1 MEGLGYLLALPRFE
15 YFSPKTVEEACSLLD
30 RYGREARLLAGG
42 TDLLVAMKKGK
53 EAPRY
58 LIGIKALSDLDFI
71 EYDGELLRIG
81 ALATLQS
88 VADAPIIEEKFGL
101 LATACKKVGTPQVR
115 NMGTL
120 VGNICNAGPS
130 QDTAPSLLV
139 LKARLKV
146 VSSNGER
153 VLPLD
158 DFFRGPFE
166 TALEDGEMVTEVQ
179 IPTPPPRSAG
189 CYRWMTKRTEVDE
202 TLVGVA
208 VLVVADPTHER
219 CEEARIALC
228 SVAPTPFRARRAEAL
243 LRGKEISEGLLEEV
257 GRTAAEETRPRGRAE
272 YRKLLTSILVKKA
285 LTEAWENL
293 KGQEVVS

>member
-15 YFSPKTVEEACSLLD
+15 YFSPKTVEEACSLLE

-88 VADAPIIEEKFGL
+88 VADAPIIKEKFGL

-130 QDTAPSLLV
+130 QDTVPSLLV
-139 LKARLKV
+139 L
-146 VSSNGER
+146 
-153 VLPLD
+153 P
-158 DFFRGPFE
+158 RGPFK

-179 IPTPPPRSAG
+179 IPTLPPRSAG

-243 LRGKEISEGLLEEV
+243 LRGKGISEGLLEEA
-257 GRTAAEETRPRGRAE
+257 GRAAAEETRPRGRAE

>member
-15 YFSPKTVEEACSLLD
+15 YFSPKTLEEAWSLLE
-30 RYGREARLLAGG
+30 RYGREAELLAGG

-53 EAPRY
+53 KSPRY
-58 LIGIKALSDLDFI
+58 LIGIKSLSELDFI

-88 VADAPIIEEKFGL
+88 VADASVVQERFGL
-101 LATACKKVGTPQVR
+101 LATACRKVGTPQVR

-130 QDTAPSLLV
+130 QDTVPSLLV
-139 LKARLKV
+139 LGAKVKA
-146 VSSNGER
+146 VSSKGYR
-153 VLPLD
+153 LIPLES
-158 DFFRGPFE
+158 FFRGPFE
-166 TALEDGEMVTEVQ
+166 TVLEDGEMVTEVQ
-179 IPTPPPRSAG
+179 IPTPPPHSAG
-189 CYRWMTKRTEVDE
+189 CYRWMTKRTTVDE

-208 VLVVADPTHER
+208 VLVVADPTYER
-219 CEEARIALC
+219 CEDARIALC
-228 SVAPTPFRARRAEAL
+228 SVAPTPFRAKRAEAL
-243 LRGKEISEGLLEEV
+243 LRGKGIDEGLLEEV

-272 YRKLLTSILVKKA
+272 YRKLLTSLLVRKA
-285 LTEAWENL
+285 LTEAWKSL